1 MNKITIILRL
11 VSELLLSLGMMGIFR
26 KCHCKGY
33 WAFIPFARKFHLGL
47 VSEKEA
53 EGRVLTVIEVC
64 RICLDISLFAVPRES
79 RLYMPVLVAYI
90 VVLMVDLIYLVRV
103 YFGLCEVFQREK
115 RWVTCFILLEPVT
128 ALVWGFSQR
137 FQPVRVLT
145 PEGGHAPAPV
155 SRRTAETLERGLTVN
170 LIHRRAIRYF
180 RIRTIL
186 ADIHFSIPPGRMV
199 LLLGGSG
206 AGKTIFM
213 NAVTGYE
220 KANAKITLNK
230 SDIYRNYKSLKY
242 DIGFV
247 PQQDLMRDNDTT
259 YLTLLDAASL
269 RLPSTVTQEEK
280 RKRVDE
286 VLRILGLS
294 AAKNTIVKKLSGGQK
309 RRLSIAMEFISDP
322 TLFVLDEPD
331 SGLDG
336 TVARSLFERL
346 RAIADNDKIVMCIT
360 HTPDR
365 VADLFDDVIVLCK
378 DSARVGRVAYFGTL
392 DGAREF
398 FDARTMEGIVRRIN
412 PKEVGGEGRADEFIS
427 KYAEKGGLTA

>member
-1 MNKITIILRL
+1 MNMISIVLRL

-26 KCHCKGY
+26 KCRCKGY

-53 EGRVLTVIEVC
+53 EGRVLTVMEVA
-64 RICLDISLFAVPRES
+64 RVCLDCLLFVTAKES
-79 RLYMPVLVAYI
+79 RWYMPVLVSYI
-90 VVLMVDLIYLVRV
+90 VVLMIDIVYLVRV
-103 YFGLCEVFQREK
+103 YFGLCEVFRQEK
-115 RWVTCFILLEPVT
+115 RWVTLFVLAEPLT
-128 ALVWGFSQR
+128 ALAWGFHQS
-137 FQPVRVLT
+137 FQPTRVLT
-145 PEGGHAPAPV
+145 PEGGHAPVPV
-155 SRRTAETLERGLTVN
+155 SSRTAETLEKGLTVN
-170 LIHRRAIRYF
+170 LRHRRAFRYF
-180 RIRTIL
+180 RIKTIL
-186 ADIHFSIPPGRMV
+186 EDIHFSIPQGRMV

-206 AGKTIFM
+206 AGKTVFM

-230 SDIYRNYKSLKY
+230 SDIYRNYESLKY

-247 PQQDLMRDNDTT
+247 PQQDLMRDNDTA
-259 YLTLLDAASL
+259 YMTLLDAASL
-269 RLPSTVTQEEK
+269 RLPSTVSNEDK

-294 AAKNTIVKKLSGGQK
+294 AAKNTIVKKMSGGQK

-346 RAIADNDKIVMCIT
+346 RTIADNGKIVMCIT

-378 DSARVGRVAYFGTL
+378 DSARVGRVAYFGPL
-392 DGAREF
+392 DGARKF
-398 FDARTMEGIVRRIN
+398 FDAATMEGIVRRIN

>member
-1 MNKITIILRL
+1 MNMIQIAVQI
-11 VSELLLSLGMMGIFR
+11 VSELLLSIGMLGIFR

-47 VSEKEA
+47 VAEKEA
-53 EGRVLTVIEVC
+53 EGRVLTVLEVF
-64 RICLDISLFAVPRES
+64 RVILDLALFLTAEES
-79 RLYMPVLVAYI
+79 RMYMPVLVGCT
-90 VVLMVDLIYLVRV
+90 VVLMIDIIYHVRV
-103 YFGLCEVFQREK
+103 YSGLCEIFERSK
-115 RWVTCFILLEPVT
+115 RWIVLFLLLEPVA
-128 ALVWGFSQR
+128 ALIWGFGR
-137 FQPVRVLT
+137 GFQPVRVLT
-145 PEGGHAPAPV
+145 PEGGHAPVPV
-155 SRRTAETLERGLTVN
+155 SSRTAETLERGLTVN
-170 LIHRRAIRYF
+170 LRHRRALRYF
-180 RIRTIL
+180 KIKTIL
-186 ADIHFSIPPGRMV
+186 EDIHFSIPPGRMV

-206 AGKTIFM
+206 AGKTVFM

-220 KANAKITLNK
+220 KATAKITLNK
-230 SDIYRNYKSLKY
+230 SDIYRNYNSLKY

-247 PQQDLMRDNDTT
+247 PQQDLMRDNDTA

-269 RLPSTVTQEEK
+269 RLPSTVSMEDK
-280 RKRVDE
+280 RKRVEE

-294 AAKNTIVKKLSGGQK
+294 AAKDTIVKKMSGGQK

-346 RAIADNDKIVMCIT
+346 RAIADNGKIVMCIT

-378 DSARVGRVAYFGTL
+378 DSSRIGRVAFFGPL
-392 DGAREF
+392 DEAKQF
-398 FDARTMEGIVRRIN
+398 FEAVSMEGIVRRIN
-412 PKEVGGEGRADEFIS
+412 PQEVGGEGRADEFIR
-427 KYAEKGGLTA
+427 KYAERGGLTA